1 MTLRFCCM
9 TLRSR
14 VRLTVTH
21 HRCGPCKV
29 FKPTFVA
36 AAKEHAGRAL
46 FLSCMGDSNASTA
59 KIMKRL
65 AIKCAVA
72 PQRAQTT
79 HAHPAESHR

>member
-1 MTLRFCCM
+1 
-9 TLRSR
+9 
-14 VRLTVTH
+14 
-21 HRCGPCKV
+21 V

-65 AIKCAVA
+65 AIKCVA
-72 PQRAQTT
+72 SRRIALLAAAPL
-79 HAHPAESHR
+79 HARCASR